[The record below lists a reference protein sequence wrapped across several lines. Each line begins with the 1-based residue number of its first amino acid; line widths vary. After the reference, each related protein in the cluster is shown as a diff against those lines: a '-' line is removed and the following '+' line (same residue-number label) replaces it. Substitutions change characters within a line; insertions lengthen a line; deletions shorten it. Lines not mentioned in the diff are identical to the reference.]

1 MLSTIREKVKKF
13 LGETIEAREAEGE
26 IRVIGIEQV
35 DDRWIAE
42 AEVAERN
49 FTLPG
54 YHLFEKK
61 RYVVALNSDLDIL
74 SYKQVKET
82 EEKAEKEK

>member
-1 MLSTIREKVKKF
+1 MLNMVRDKVKKF
-13 LGETIEAREAEGE
+13 LGEAVEAREADGE
-26 IRVIGIEQV
+26 IRVISIDRV

-54 YHLFEKK
+54 YRLFEKK
-61 RYVVALNSDLDIL
+61 LYVVTLTNDLDIV
-74 SYKQVKET
+74 SYKQVKGT
-82 EEKAEKEK
+82 EKGEEE